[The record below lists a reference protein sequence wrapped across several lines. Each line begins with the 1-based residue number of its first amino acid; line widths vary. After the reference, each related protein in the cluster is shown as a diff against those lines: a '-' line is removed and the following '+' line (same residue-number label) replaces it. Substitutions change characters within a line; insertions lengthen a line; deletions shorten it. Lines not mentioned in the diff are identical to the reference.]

1 MRAAPNGL
9 AELLRLLPIT
19 NAARR
24 DLRRRLAEPGRH
36 YHGAGHVALLW
47 RRHRQ
52 LGAGS
57 FVTQARWDRLI
68 ACAIAFHDAVYDPRR
83 TDNEAR
89 SAALW
94 RRAAPRLHLAERRW
108 VERTILATADHL
120 AADPGLARCG
130 PSRLAQAWMLDLDL
144 TPLGERAAEFDMN
157 TRRLRRE
164 FAHLPEVAWEAGR
177 IGFLRQMAAAPRLF
191 QTRQLLARFG
201 DRARANL
208 THALSDG

>member
-1 MRAAPNGL
+1 MRAAPEGL
-9 AELLRLLPIT
+9 AELLRLLPISE
-19 NAARR
+19 AARR
-24 DLRRRLAEPGRH
+24 DLWRRLAEPGRH

-57 FVTQARWDRLI
+57 FVTQPGWDRLL

-94 RRAAPRLHLAERRW
+94 RRSAARMPIVDRRW
-108 VERTILATADHL
+108 VEHTILATADHL
-120 AADPGLARCG
+120 AEEPWIMCSGLPEIAR
-130 PSRLAQAWMLDLDL
+130 AWLLDLDL
-144 TPLGERAAEFDMN
+144 TPLGERAAEFEMN

-164 FAHLPEVAWEAGR
+164 FAHLPQAGWELGR
-177 IGFLRQMAAAPRLF
+177 IGFLRRMAAAPRLF
-191 QTRQLLARFG
+191 RTRQLRARFG
-201 DRARANL
+201 ARACANL
-208 THALSDG
+208 AHALSPE